1 MGWLKNFIRKHIVGD
16 LPDEMN
22 RCGYCNNVKC
32 SNGHFDTSRTGSRA
46 QNPKTTPPKPDP

>member
-32 SNGHFDTSRTGSRA
+32 SNGHFDTC
-46 QNPKTTPPKPDP
+46 QNRLKGAKPEDPSQAS